1 MVREKML
8 LPYHVERWNLMID
21 TDDAGVIKS
30 LEDFLDEMYQMIRD
44 TFPMTLHK
52 IYLMN
57 VNIMRK
63 IKEDWNRKP
72 VGLLSHLLSFQE
84 AKRVSKDCH
93 YQGKIR

>member
-1 MVREKML
+1 ML
-8 LPYHVERWNLMID
+8 LPYHVEKWNLMID

-63 IKEDWNRKP
+63 IKEDWNRRP
-72 VGLLSHLLSFQE
+72 MNHLSNVCSLPE
-84 AKRVSKDCH
+84 A
-93 YQGKIR
+93 QGVPKNRHD